1 MSTVYVEELKRE
13 LTSFQ
18 FEVWNGRGLH
28 PNLCKY
34 YQDLWKSEA
43 KLMELPETKNISV
56 QIELKETKRPNKC
69 EFLEKRT
76 EFKVGC
82 RGWRCAHACEKSL
95 PAVPGVYCQTCTEY
109 VDSGEPFYSG
119 GS

>member
-1 MSTVYVEELKRE
+1 MEL
-13 LTSFQ
+13 Q
-18 FEVWNGRGLH
+18 IWNGELLH

-34 YQDLWKSEA
+34 YRDLWIKEFHDRTGIPPSILIQSPTII
-43 KLMELPETKNISV
+43 KLTVL
-56 QIELKETKRPNKC
+56 RPNRC
-69 EFLEKRT
+69 EHLEKRK
-76 EFKVGC
+76 EFKTGC